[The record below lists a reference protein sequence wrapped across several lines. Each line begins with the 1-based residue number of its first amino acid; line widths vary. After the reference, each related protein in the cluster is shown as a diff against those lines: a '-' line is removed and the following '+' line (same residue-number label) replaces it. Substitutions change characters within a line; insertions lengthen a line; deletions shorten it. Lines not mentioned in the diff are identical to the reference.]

1 MYPPQVFDPPLHP
14 HLSFDLYV
22 SEAAL
27 TAELR
32 TLEPI
37 PPSDAPKP
45 GFSLASLGTDSTGGF
60 GQRFAAAVGLRG
72 GPKGNGDTQDEVFA
86 YRGMNVRVRERV
98 RVESQDPNL
107 MAVWAKLGG
116 LEHALGLAIK
126 SLGMVSG
133 AAGVK

>member
-1 MYPPQVFDPPLHP
+1 MP
-14 HLSFDLYV
+14 SFD
-22 SEAAL
+22 
-27 TAELR
+27 T
-32 TLEPI
+32 
-37 PPSDAPKP
+37 PKP
-45 GFSLASLGTDSTGGF
+45 AFSLSSLPSLATDSPGGF

-72 GPKGNGDTQDEVFA
+72 GPGGDGGAQGSEIYS

-133 AAGVK
+133 AAGVR